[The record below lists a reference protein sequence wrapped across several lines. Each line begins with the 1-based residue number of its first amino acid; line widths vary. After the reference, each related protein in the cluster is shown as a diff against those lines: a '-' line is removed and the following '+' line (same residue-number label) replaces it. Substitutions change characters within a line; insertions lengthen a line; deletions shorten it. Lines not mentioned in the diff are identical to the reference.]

1 MAADDLED
9 IDVATRAPE
18 SDAQEQK
25 TADAPKSADE
35 GQKPSMGEHCVSD
48 RPSPPGSTPQGEI
61 TTLSGIETYI
71 TRPPFY
77 PSQPAKL
84 LLLLSP
90 GTGIHSTNN
99 QLQADQW
106 ATKGY
111 VVLMPDQFNGDP
123 APKLDTSDLAPD
135 SGEPGAAANPSFIER
150 LKLGFV
156 ETAKS
161 FRIDMWL
168 ARHTPATVLPR
179 LVKVVAAAKEM
190 YADAVA
196 YGGGVYGAG
205 YCFGGRY
212 ILLLLSEL
220 PDDVV
225 AGTRDVGAALPSPS
239 KKEGEGGEGF
249 EAAVKSEEGMV
260 GRGPWIKVGVLAH
273 GTGIGKEDFAGLKEG
288 GKMGIVAVREDGLFT
303 DEVRDYGTGLA
314 KEKGVQVEEKVWQ
327 GVPHGFA
334 VVGEY
339 ADQKIKTAQS
349 EAFDMMT
356 EFLEKS

>member
-9 IDVATRAPE
+9 VDVATKAPE
-18 SDAQEQK
+18 SDAQEQNTSEAAK
-25 TADAPKSADE
+25 ATQDE
-35 GQKPSMGEHCVSD
+35 QKPALGEHCVSD
-48 RPSPPGSTPQGEI
+48 RPAPSGQTPQGEL
-61 TTLSGIETYI
+61 TTLSGISTYI
-71 TRPPFY
+71 SRPQFY

-90 GTGIHSTNN
+90 GTGINSPNN
-99 QLQADQW
+99 QLQADAW
-106 ATKGY
+106 AAKGY
-111 VVLMPDQFNGDP
+111 VVIMPDQFDNDP
-123 APKLDTSDLAPD
+123 APKIDTGDLPPD
-135 SGEPGAAANPSFIER
+135 GGEPGAAANPSFIER

-179 LVKVVAAAKEM
+179 LIKVVDGAREM
-190 YADAVA
+190 FADAVA
-196 YGGGVYGAG
+196 SGGGVYGAG

-225 AGTRDVGAALPSPS
+225 NGTRDVGAALPSPS
-239 KKEGEGGEGF
+239 KKSGEEGF

-260 GRGPWIKVGVLAH
+260 GKGPWIKAGVLAH
-273 GTGIGKEDFAGLKEG
+273 GTAVGKDDFAGLKEG
-288 GKMGIVAVREDGLFT
+288 GKLGIVAVKDDGLFT
-303 DEVRDYGTGLA
+303 DEVRDFGIGLA
-314 KEKGVQVEEKVWQ
+314 KEKGVHVEEKVWE

-339 ADQKIKTAQS
+339 PDQKVKTAQT
-349 EAFDMMT
+349 EAFDMMA